1 MAVET
6 FTYIDTALVSHTLT
20 FATAGHLLSD
30 GETLLPNQQSDITL
44 GGIRLTANLGTA
56 RHQWQVTVIVPETST
71 ATDLTDVL
79 GFLGTTGINYGV
91 SSFSW
96 VDYNSVTRTVTII
109 NDNIGIESLGAGW
122 KKVSFTLEEVNT

>member
-6 FTYIDTALVSHTLT
+6 FTYGGQTLT

-30 GETLLPNQQSDITL
+30 SETYIPNQESDVTL

-71 ATDLTDVL
+71 ATDLTDVM

-91 SSFSW
+91 HSITW
-96 VDYNSVTRTVTII
+96 VDYNNTTRSVNLI
-109 NDNIGIESLGAGW
+109 NDSIGIESLGAGW
-122 KKVSFTLEEVNT
+122 KKVSFNLELVNT